1 MRYYTFK
8 LLLFVVVL
16 LMQTLPSAHQSWT
29 FCTKVLQ
36 HRNHYFVLRKWEV
49 PTLIR
54 QANDLLSRQSL
65 LLAGSYFL
73 NIKSPKLFTGNSVHI
88 NHNNSPCPLP
98 RVGKFS
104 AATVRPYHQSQHP
117 CKGLSNSI
125 WKTMWRRRDL
135 NAATFRLWA
144 WRADHCSTPQ
154 YLRLQ

>member
-1 MRYYTFK
+1 MHTGFAP
-8 LLLFVVVL
+8 VTSTVTEWHSNWAE
-16 LMQTLPSAHQSWT
+16 LMHQ
-29 FCTKVLQ
+29 
-36 HRNHYFVLRKWEV
+36 VLRKWEV

-117 CKGLSNSI
+117 CKGLSNSV
-125 WKTMWRRRDL
+125 KTPL
-135 NAATFRLWA
+135 ITCSGTFLSIVA
-144 WRADHCSTPQ
+144 KFTPLAGALPIEKQ
-154 YLRLQ
+154 CGGGGI